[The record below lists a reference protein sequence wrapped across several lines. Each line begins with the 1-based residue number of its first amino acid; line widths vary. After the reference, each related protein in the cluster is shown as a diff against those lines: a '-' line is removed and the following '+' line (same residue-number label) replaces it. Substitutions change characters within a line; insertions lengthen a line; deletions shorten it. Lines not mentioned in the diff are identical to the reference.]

1 MMSLRD
7 LLSRSVKPP
16 VKAGLRR
23 LRGLLPWGGREEVDA
38 LYRLLHRLVHDRD
51 QALDLAALQT
61 KDAFARQWDEFRE
74 GMYLG
79 SDPWFK
85 ANVARIISREELL
98 IRPEWFKGKAVLD
111 AGCGNGRWAIGF
123 AELGVHVTAVDLNSN
138 AVEETRKALAP
149 YQVPMEFHAA
159 PLEDL
164 TSLFGGRQFDLVW
177 CWGVLHHCRSFTRAF
192 QGVCQVVKDGGLL
205 YLYLY
210 GRESMPVEADMEL
223 FKTRVRFHLMSG
235 EEQYRFLM
243 RKSGGDPRRFH
254 NLHDLYAPLINRRF
268 EFGEI
273 KTLLEQAGF
282 RDVTR
287 TIRHTELFVRAVKGS
302 SEALQAWTLPPKQPP
317 YWFEHH

>member
-1 MMSLRD
+1 MMRLRNM
-7 LLSRSVKPP
+7 LSRSAKER

-23 LRGLLPWGGREEVDA
+23 LRRFLPWPRRAEVDA
-38 LYRLLHRLVHDRD
+38 LYRLLHRMVHDRV

-61 KDAFARQWDEFRE
+61 EDAFARQWTEYGE
-74 GMYLG
+74 GLYLA

-85 ANVARIISREELL
+85 ANVGRIISQEELL
-98 IRPEWFKGKAVLD
+98 IRPEWFKGKDVLD

-123 AELGVHVTAVDLNSN
+123 AELGAYVTAVDLNSN
-138 AVEETRKALAP
+138 AVEETRKDLAP
-149 YQVPMEFHAA
+149 YQVPTEFHAA
-159 PLEDL
+159 PLEEL

-192 QGVCQVVKDGGLL
+192 QGVCQAVKDGGVL

-210 GRESMPVEADMEL
+210 GRESMSLDADMEL
-223 FKTRVRFHLMSG
+223 FKQRLRFHLMSG
-235 EEQYRFLM
+235 EEQHRFLQ
-243 RKSGGDPRRFH
+243 RKSGGDPSCFH

-273 KTLLEQAGF
+273 KRLLEQAGF

-287 TIRHTELFVRAVKGS
+287 TIRHPELFIRAVKGS
-302 SEALQAWTLPPKQPP
+302 SETLQAWMLPPKQPP
-317 YWFEHH
+317 FWFEHH